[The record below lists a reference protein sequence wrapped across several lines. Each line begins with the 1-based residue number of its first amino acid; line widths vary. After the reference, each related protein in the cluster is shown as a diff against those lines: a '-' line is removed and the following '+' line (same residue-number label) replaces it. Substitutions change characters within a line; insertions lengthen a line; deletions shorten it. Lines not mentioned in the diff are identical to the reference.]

1 MVRRYNTHTHTHNF
15 FSYIDDKSYL
25 SYIINEILST
35 TDTGNKF
42 GYICVDSLGEFTTRS
57 ATEIHSIVL
66 GSSYNKYVRP
76 HAITNISIELVLFSL
91 DELVSFYILTIFRSI
106 ICTCMYMTVYIKKVN
121 SFVQITI

>member
-1 MVRRYNTHTHTHNF
+1 MKY
-15 FSYIDDKSYL
+15 SD
-25 SYIINEILST
+25 ST